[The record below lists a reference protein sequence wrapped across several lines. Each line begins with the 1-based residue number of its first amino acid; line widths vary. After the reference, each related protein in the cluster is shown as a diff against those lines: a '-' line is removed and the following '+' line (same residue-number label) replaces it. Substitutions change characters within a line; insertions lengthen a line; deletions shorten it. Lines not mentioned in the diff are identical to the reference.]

1 MSGNKKKIVK
11 ITLGILAGYVL
22 IMLIGYMGV
31 VFYFSSHFQKGTMI
45 NGIDCGNKTVEQVKK
60 ELQKQVSDYRLK
72 IEEIDGKTEA
82 ISAVQIELTYVDDK
96 KVDALLEAQDSWSWM
111 SGISEKDTYEVE
123 LNTSYK
129 EELLGEVLEELSC
142 FQEENI
148 IEPQNAHLQKQEEQY
163 VIVPE
168 VEGTKLNREKM
179 EQEVKD
185 AIENGEEEI
194 NLEELGCYEK
204 PKVYQDDEQLQREL
218 KEKNEMLQIKD
229 LAGDNGDRIEIF

>member
-31 VFYFSSHFQKGTMI
+31 IFYFSSHFQKGTII

-60 ELQKQVSDYRLK
+60 ELQKQVSDYKLK
-72 IEEIDGKTEA
+72 IEEIDGKTET

-148 IEPQNAHLQKQEEQY
+148 IEPQNAHLQRQEDQY
-163 VIVPE
+163 VIIPE

-179 EQEVKD
+179 EREVKK
-185 AIENGEEEI
+185 AIENGTEEI
-194 NLEELGCYEK
+194 DLEELGCYEK
-204 PKVYQDDEQLQREL
+204 PQVYQDDERLQKDL
-218 KEKNEMLQIKD
+218 KEKNEMLRMKE
-229 LAGDNGDRIEIF
+229 LAGESGIESF

>member
-1 MSGNKKKIVK
+1 M
-11 ITLGILAGYVL
+11 
-22 IMLIGYMGV
+22 
-31 VFYFSSHFQKGTMI
+31 
-45 NGIDCGNKTVEQVKK
+45 
-60 ELQKQVSDYRLK
+60 QKQVSDYKLK
-72 IEEIDGKTEA
+72 IEEIDGKTET

-148 IEPQNAHLQKQEEQY
+148 IEPQNAHLQRQEDQY
-163 VIVPE
+163 VIIPE

-179 EQEVKD
+179 EREVKK
-185 AIENGEEEI
+185 AIENGTEEI
-194 NLEELGCYEK
+194 DLEELGCYEK
-204 PKVYQDDEQLQREL
+204 PQVYQDDERLQKDL
-218 KEKNEMLQIKD
+218 KEKNEMLRMKE
-229 LAGDNGDRIEIF
+229 LAGESGIEIF